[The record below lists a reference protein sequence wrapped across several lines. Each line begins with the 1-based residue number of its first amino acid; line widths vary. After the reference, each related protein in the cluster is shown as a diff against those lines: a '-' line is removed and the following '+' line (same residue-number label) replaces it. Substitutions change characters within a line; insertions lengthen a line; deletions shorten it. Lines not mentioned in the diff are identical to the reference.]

1 MDNGHRPG
9 RGVRAGVNLHVTLM
23 YSPSILPM
31 LSFVSS

>member
-1 MDNGHRPG
+1 MDNGRRLG
-9 RGVRAGVNLHVTLM
+9 KGVRAGVNLHVALM